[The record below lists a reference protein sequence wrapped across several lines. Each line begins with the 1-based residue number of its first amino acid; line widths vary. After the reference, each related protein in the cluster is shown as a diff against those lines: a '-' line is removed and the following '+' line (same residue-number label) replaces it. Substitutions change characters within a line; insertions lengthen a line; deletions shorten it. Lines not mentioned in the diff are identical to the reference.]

1 MASWR
6 PTASCATDATVSRR
20 LHDGVAVPHH
30 RRDGGPH
37 ANTAQAR
44 FSLVV
49 LSFMW
54 FMIGSKEIPNIATNW
69 LVCVLVL
76 TACQYPVM
84 KEQWKHSYTQAY
96 KMAGLDPAT
105 GEAAPAKKTK

>member
-1 MASWR
+1 M
-6 PTASCATDATVSRR
+6 SRR
-20 LHDGVAVPHH
+20 LHDAVAVPHH
-30 RRDGGPH
+30 RRDGG
-37 ANTAQAR
+37 ANAYTAQAR

-105 GEAAPAKKTK
+105 GEAVPGKAK

>member
-1 MASWR
+1 
-6 PTASCATDATVSRR
+6 
-20 LHDGVAVPHH
+20 
-30 RRDGGPH
+30 
-37 ANTAQAR
+37 
-44 FSLVV
+44 
-49 LSFMW
+49 MW